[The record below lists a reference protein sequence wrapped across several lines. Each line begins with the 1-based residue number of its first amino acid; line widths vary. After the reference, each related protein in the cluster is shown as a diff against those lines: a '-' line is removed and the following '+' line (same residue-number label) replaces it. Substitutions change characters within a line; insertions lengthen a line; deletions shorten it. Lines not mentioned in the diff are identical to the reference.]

1 MARGEAV
8 AAGYHLSSGS
18 LQLAVDPGSFQR
30 GGAVEASD
38 RYTVSATKPISKQSM
53 RYDRSGVSKSRYTC
67 STPSTSA
74 AWHAGISVPGSKLG
88 AQC

>member
-38 RYTVSATKPISKQSM
+38 RYTVSLADLPLLGWARITVSSRQLGRIDL
-53 RYDRSGVSKSRYTC
+53 YRSLWSSGG
-67 STPSTSA
+67 P
-74 AWHAGISVPGSKLG
+74 P
-88 AQC
+88 

>member
-18 LQLAVDPGSFQR
+18 LQLAVDPDSFQR

-38 RYTVSATKPISKQSM
+38 RYSVSLANLPL
-53 RYDRSGVSKSRYTC
+53 
-67 STPSTSA
+67 
-74 AWHAGISVPGSKLG
+74 LG
-88 AQC
+88 RA